1 HRMKRAPRNDSS
13 VSRFHDALRHG
24 QVDVVRR
31 MIYRDSSL
39 ANARSSSN
47 PHTTSLMIAASS
59 SQPLKTTLTLVKL
72 LLAKGASLRTKDDH
86 RCNVLMAA
94 CTSGAHPNVVKCLL
108 DWDDAESKRRVLSW
122 SNKDDEGRTSLGLA
136 CLNGHGRLASF
147 ILDLTKDEEAQN
159 PLYALD
165 MALRSEDERC
175 VMELLRNNK
184 LRWLVKYDR
193 REEKL
198 ISHGEWNQTQN
209 QTTNSYEEEVTVATC
224 VAKAV
229 KLNMVRVVKELHRLN
244 RLCVGHATWFA
255 LCSKCEVHPR
265 AKTSIVRLPGT
276 VRPEFEE
283 IAALHRRDCV
293 WQRIKIVF
301 LIRYASE
308 LDQGNVLMEL
318 NIVAELPDAVFRI
331 LAEFL
336 KPKFNDA
343 DEAQKERFKAVLDL
357 SSW

>member
-1 HRMKRAPRNDSS
+1 MKRAPRNDSS

-39 ANARSSSN
+39 ANARSSSS
-47 PHTTSLMIAASS
+47 PHATSLMISASS

-229 KLNMVRVVKELHRLN
+229 KLNMQMR
-244 RLCVGHATWFA
+244 
-255 LCSKCEVHPR
+255 
-265 AKTSIVRLPGT
+265 
-276 VRPEFEE
+276 
-283 IAALHRRDCV
+283 ALHRRDCV

-331 LAEFL
+331 VAEFL